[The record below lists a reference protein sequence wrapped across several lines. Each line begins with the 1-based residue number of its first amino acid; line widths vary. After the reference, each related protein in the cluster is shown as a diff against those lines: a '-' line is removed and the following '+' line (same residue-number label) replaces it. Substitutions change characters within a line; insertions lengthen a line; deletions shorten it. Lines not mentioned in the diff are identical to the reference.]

1 MGRLRVTRS
10 LGPSCGDNWDSTKAR
25 SSRARP
31 RPLGAQKGP
40 CRGCAGDSRSRPSP
54 TACTPASRPG
64 TRTSAADGAEQ
75 GDPRSPPP
83 SAARPR
89 GSGVRA
95 APAGR
100 GCGRKPSLQYL
111 GEEVDRAAAA
121 ATAGGGGSGGGGGA
135 GHSPSHCPGPARG
148 PQRPESPGP
157 RPLRARPRCWPLPC
171 SDRLSPALTLLIPG
185 KLERAL
191 GANPQT
197 KSETSAAGR
206 EWLLVGAL
214 PLLPPHPLPAVSRAV
229 P

>member
-1 MGRLRVTRS
+1 MTTGIPRKLEADGR
-10 LGPSCGDNWDSTKAR
+10 GPAPWAPRKAR
-25 SSRARP
+25 VGVRRGLP
-31 RPLGAQKGP
+31 QPPLPHGLH
-40 CRGCAGDSRSRPSP
+40 
-54 TACTPASRPG
+54 PASRPG
-64 TRTSAADGAEQ
+64 TRTSAAGRAEQ
-75 GDPRSPPP
+75 GYPRSPPP
-83 SAARPR
+83 SAAGPR
-89 GSGVRA
+89 GSGVRE

-100 GCGRKPSLQYL
+100 DYGRKPLLQYL

-148 PQRPESPGP
+148 PQRPESPSP

-171 SDRLSPALTLLIPG
+171 SGRLSPPLTLLIPG

-214 PLLPPHPLPAVSRAV
+214 PSFLPTPFPRSPVRCPERWRLTSGA
-229 P
+229 